1 MSFEGPH
8 VSLKLSRTFASSPST
23 GLSGSMNFDEASE
36 HEDDA
41 EEDRTSS
48 LSPNTDTR
56 PASAASGKDAGVSS
70 PSSNIDHKIPVYI
83 QVCYKLHMLYP
94 GCCHSWITHSRQR
107 ANRRGQSRGVRLS
120 SGSTWR
126 HCEMSN
132 HTGQEGHGP
141 RPVPHLLHAHG
152 ERGWK
157 ESECGP
163 WVIPGNHMAEGIIIR
178 QLRRSGFLRTLN
190 N

>member
-48 LSPNTDTR
+48 LSLNTDTR

-83 QVCYKLHMLYP
+83 NGL
-94 GCCHSWITHSRQR
+94 
-107 ANRRGQSRGVRLS
+107 
-120 SGSTWR
+120 
-126 HCEMSN
+126 
-132 HTGQEGHGP
+132 
-141 RPVPHLLHAHG
+141 
-152 ERGWK
+152 
-157 ESECGP
+157 
-163 WVIPGNHMAEGIIIR
+163 
-178 QLRRSGFLRTLN
+178 
-190 N
+190 